1 MKTLK
6 KMMLFCLT
14 VTLIA
19 GVGSAIIVPTPV
31 NASVKIVKKLPNS
44 IAKTWYTSGKKAG
57 FPMTATTKFSNK
69 NFKIIVNAGAQ
80 KQTLKF
86 KIDKIIKFSNTKY
99 AIVSKKD
106 GQMTFR
112 LSTKKFAGKKYQVL
126 SVNDSSLDM
135 LFFVNPTQAKASGYN
150 FMKP

>member
-1 MKTLK
+1 
-6 KMMLFCLT
+6 
-14 VTLIA
+14 
-19 GVGSAIIVPTPV
+19 
-31 NASVKIVKKLPNS
+31 
-44 IAKTWYTSGKKAG
+44 
-57 FPMTATTKFSNK
+57 MTATTKFSNK

-150 FMKP
+150 FMKPWRSNFNL

>member
-1 MKTLK
+1 M
-6 KMMLFCLT
+6 
-14 VTLIA
+14 
-19 GVGSAIIVPTPV
+19 S
-31 NASVKIVKKLPNS
+31 
-44 IAKTWYTSGKKAG
+44 
-57 FPMTATTKFSNK
+57 ATTKFSNK
-69 NFKIIVNAGAQ
+69 NFKIVVNAGTQ
-80 KQTLKF
+80 KQILKF

-135 LFFVNPTQAKASGYN
+135 LFFANSTQAKASGYN
-150 FMKP
+150 FMKPWHLNYGLQTKNVDLQWSTPPVQLAKS